1 MSTGLLEAT
10 GLQSTEDDASL
21 PPIGGQRLA
30 VLRAARADCE
40 RDTLVDP
47 SDVDGGVVDLR
58 G

>member
-1 MSTGLLEAT
+1 MSTGLLAAT

-30 VLRAARADCE
+30 VLRVARPERE

-47 SDVDGGVVDLR
+47 SGVDDGVVDLR